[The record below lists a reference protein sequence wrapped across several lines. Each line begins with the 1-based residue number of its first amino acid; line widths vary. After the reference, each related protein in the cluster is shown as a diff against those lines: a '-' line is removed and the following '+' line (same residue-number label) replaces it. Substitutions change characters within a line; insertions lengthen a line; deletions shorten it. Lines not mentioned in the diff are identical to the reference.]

1 MQHDASMLLA
11 HKNNSRPA
19 GFSLVKTNKIQI
31 SQQCFRF
38 IESKILRFRFQLL
51 NQLFFVPYYPLSFL
65 YYTQVISKVQLN
77 LVA

>member
-38 IESKILRFRFQLL
+38 IESNPSVSISTSESAFL
-51 NQLFFVPYYPLSFL
+51 FVPYYPLSFL
-65 YYTQVISKVQLN
+65 YYTQIISKVQLN